1 MPIKGL
7 TDNGAAF
14 PRIGELRKGGVKSD
28 PKRPGPD
35 LDYFRFT
42 SSVPGVENR
51 FGSIYGKEP
60 QSVNVFLPYH
70 TTEENFEAWKEA
82 WVAGGLQHRC
92 DGEFVTVTQQ
102 GGQYVKLPHGKMQ
115 CPGGCKQVGR
125 LKIIIP
131 ELGRLAY
138 VVALTTSIWDI
149 SEVHSNL
156 AAYEAL
162 RGSLQGIP
170 FVLSRVPR
178 MISVPGTDGKRV
190 RREKWLWHIEA
201 DAHWVS
207 AQLGV
212 MQRQALPSPS
222 GATLS
227 LGSGAVVDTDTGEI
241 LEPPAEEVE
250 DEIVTDNAPQPSSP
264 QLAYVNESTLKAL
277 HAAGNAFY
285 GKAWDTKRHEL
296 VASVSG
302 GRATS
307 SKELTDDEAHR
318 LIRGINNK
326 ASQQQIKEASPPP
339 HEEPTADLFGGS
351 RFIGGNGA
359 YEE

>member
-92 DGEFVTVTQQ
+92 DGEFVAVMQQ
-102 GGQYVKLPHGKMQ
+102 GGQYVKLPHGKMK

-125 LKIIIP
+125 LRIIIP

-149 SEVHSNL
+149 AEIHANL
-156 AAYEAL
+156 MAYEAL

-178 MISVPGTDGKRV
+178 MISMPASDGKRV
-190 RREKWLWHIEA
+190 RREKWLWHMEA
-201 DAHWVS
+201 DSQWVQ
-207 AQLGV
+207 AQLSV
-212 MQRQALPSPS
+212 MQRQAMPS
-222 GATLS
+222 GGVALA
-227 LGSGAVVDTDTGEI
+227 LNSGEIVNTDTGEI
-241 LEPPAEEVE
+241 VEPPDDIEGEFVE
-250 DEIVTDNAPQPSSP
+250 TQQPPAATEPEFTPANA
-264 QLAYVNESTLKAL
+264 ATLKAL

-307 SKELTDDEAHR
+307 SKGLTDDEAQR
-318 LIRGINNK
+318 LIKGINNK
-326 ASQQQIKEASPPP
+326 ASQQQIKGEAHHP
-339 HEEPTADLFGGS
+339 HEETTADLFGGS
-351 RFIGGNGA
+351 RFTGGNGA
-359 YEE
+359 YQEG